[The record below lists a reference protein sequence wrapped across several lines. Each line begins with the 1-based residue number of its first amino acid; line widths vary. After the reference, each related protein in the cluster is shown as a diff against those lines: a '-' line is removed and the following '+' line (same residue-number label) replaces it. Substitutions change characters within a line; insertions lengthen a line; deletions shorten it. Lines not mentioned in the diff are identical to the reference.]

1 MSIKARQ
8 TREGIALFKAQAAAT
23 ARDTLATAGQVWMKS
38 EPLNEE
44 EDIAFEAALLATGT
58 ITEDDIVESIEA
70 SGEDA
75 YTVKVFMGDGTVV
88 EINVLDGNSIRGEAE

>member
-8 TREGIALFKAQAAAT
+8 AREGIALLKAQTAAT
-23 ARDTLATAGQVWMKS
+23 ARDALATAGQIWMKS

-70 SGEDA
+70 SSEDA
-75 YTVKVFMGDGTVV
+75 YTVRVFLGDGEVID
-88 EINVLDGNSIRGEAE
+88 INVLDGNSIRGEQE